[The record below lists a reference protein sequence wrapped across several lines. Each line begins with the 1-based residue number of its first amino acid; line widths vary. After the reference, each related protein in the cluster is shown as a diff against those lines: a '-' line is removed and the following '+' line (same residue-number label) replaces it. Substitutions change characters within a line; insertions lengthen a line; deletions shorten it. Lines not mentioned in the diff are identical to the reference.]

1 MKTIAGFFTEVT
13 PGSFGAGVFA
23 QPEKIAVKIS
33 ASTTFDRNF
42 HGKWCIKIPFNL
54 FIQYTNNRGERQ
66 NSRAGGPASIS

>member
-33 ASTTFDRNF
+33 ASTTFERNF
-42 HGKWCIKIPFNL
+42 HG
-54 FIQYTNNRGERQ
+54 G
-66 NSRAGGPASIS
+66 